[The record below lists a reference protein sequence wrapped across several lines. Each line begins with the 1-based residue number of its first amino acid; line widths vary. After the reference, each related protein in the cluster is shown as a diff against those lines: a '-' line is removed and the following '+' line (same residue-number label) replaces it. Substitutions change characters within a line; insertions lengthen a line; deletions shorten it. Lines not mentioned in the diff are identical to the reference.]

1 MKHGFYPDVK
11 QIKVLFNSFLS
22 VPPDLFENEIKAE
35 KLQQFF
41 TPTKK
46 DNIEET
52 PRFMLRGK

>member
-1 MKHGFYPDVK
+1 
-11 QIKVLFNSFLS
+11 LF

-35 KLQQFF
+35 KLQLFF
-41 TPTKK
+41 SPTKK